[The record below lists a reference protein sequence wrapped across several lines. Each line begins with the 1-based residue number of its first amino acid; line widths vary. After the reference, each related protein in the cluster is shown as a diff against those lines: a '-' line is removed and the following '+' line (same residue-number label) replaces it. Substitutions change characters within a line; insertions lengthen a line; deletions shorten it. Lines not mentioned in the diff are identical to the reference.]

1 LIALFFISTAIL
13 KNRNCVGDL
22 SNDFQFKKRRIIIF
36 REENMAKISTSTEQ
50 FEYLNEVSLIGR
62 LSGVPVEKD
71 LPSGDKVV
79 ELRVIIGRPKNSK
92 IKSKV
97 SVDTI
102 DIAIWGA
109 KNRKTALKFDE
120 HSWIEVKG
128 AIRRRFWHSPSGL
141 ASRWQVEASE
151 IYAI

>member
-1 LIALFFISTAIL
+1 M
-13 KNRNCVGDL
+13 
-22 SNDFQFKKRRIIIF
+22 KKT
-36 REENMAKISTSTEQ
+36 EEMKDQ
-50 FEYLNEVSLIGR
+50 FEYLNEVLLIGR

-79 ELRVIIGRPKNSK
+79 EFRVVVGRLGSAKV
-92 IKSKV
+92 KSKV

-102 DIAIWGA
+102 DIAVWGA
-109 KNRKTALKFDE
+109 RNRKTALRFDE

-128 AIRRRFWHSPSGL
+128 AIRRRFWHSPNGL

-151 IYAI
+151 ICAI

>member
-1 LIALFFISTAIL
+1 M
-13 KNRNCVGDL
+13 KKL
-22 SNDFQFKKRRIIIF
+22 SQSLD
-36 REENMAKISTSTEQ
+36 Q
-50 FEYLNEVSLIGR
+50 FEYLNEVCLIGR

-79 ELRVIIGRPKNSK
+79 EFRVVVGRLGNSK
-92 IKSKV
+92 AKSKV

-102 DIAIWGA
+102 DLAVWGA
-109 KNRKTALKFDE
+109 RNRKTALRFNE

-128 AIRRRFWHSPSGL
+128 AIRRRFWHSPNGL

-151 IYAI
+151 ICAI